1 VITCKI
7 NYVRCYDSFKAAT
20 VSVLTD
26 ECDPDHLEP
35 VNIEDIIAMAHKA
48 EPDIITIFKELIE
61 SL

>member
-7 NYVRCYDSFKAAT
+7 NYVRCYESFKAAT

-35 VNIEDIIAMAHKA
+35 VNIEDMIAMAHKA
-48 EPDIITIFKELIE
+48 EPHMITNFKELIKQ
-61 SL
+61 L